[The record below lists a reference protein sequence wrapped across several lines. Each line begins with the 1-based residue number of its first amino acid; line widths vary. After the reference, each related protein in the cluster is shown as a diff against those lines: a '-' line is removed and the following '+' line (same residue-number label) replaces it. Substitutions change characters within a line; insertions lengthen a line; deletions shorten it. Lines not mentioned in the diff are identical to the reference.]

1 MYGGNDLKSDAKFEG
16 AGSHP
21 SLVAVSGTATP
32 EGIFHSRKRRLDYEF
47 I

>member
-16 AGSHP
+16 SGSHY
-21 SLVAVSGTATP
+21 LVVAVSGEVTP